1 MNSQPRS
8 YLQSSKSSNVH
19 FTTQGASTASTS
31 ELSDGDGKTR
41 RNRIWESAATAHP
54 PHQSRSADIPT
65 TQLAMWSLLKVVCIH
80 ADFTTNRPID
90 WAITTLCKPFRSTE
104 LCPIRRTPR
113 EDLLLPSAHIVVFM
127 HAWNRYSLLGP
138 IIRPLAPA
146 RLVNWHQPAS
156 SNSVA
161 STANAMPP
169 SPPFGK
175 ANGVGH
181 GQGNRPCWII
191 SWWRAR

>member
-8 YLQSSKSSNVH
+8 YLQSSKSSDVH

-31 ELSDGDGKTR
+31 ELSNGDGKTR

-104 LCPIRRTPR
+104 LCPIRRRFTTSFRSHCCVYACMKSILSSWTNNTTVGTCPVSK
-113 EDLLLPSAHIVVFM
+113 LT
-127 HAWNRYSLLGP
+127 
-138 IIRPLAPA
+138 
-146 RLVNWHQPAS
+146 PAS
-156 SNSVA
+156 
-161 STANAMPP
+161 
-169 SPPFGK
+169 
-175 ANGVGH
+175 
-181 GQGNRPCWII
+181 Q
-191 SWWRAR
+191 